1 MYQNK
6 FVVAIKANGKVLRET
21 KDLVQLP
28 FGSEFSVLVKNLNSR
43 RAKFSL
49 HIDGT
54 DVLDGTEIIVDANS
68 EVEMKRF
75 IRNGN
80 MDEGNAF
87 KFIER
92 TAAIEDGPR
101 GIKVDDGV
109 VRVEFTF
116 EQEAPVVTTTYHRD
130 VWYNDYYHTQ
140 RRGIWSEPYYGST
153 LSSTSNAIGGNSAPK
168 MKSAIA
174 RGSAASMEASMS
186 SATFSDSTLGGST
199 SETGAGA
206 VAKSAPMNDVGITVP
221 GSKVD
226 QKFTTVYGFKAETQ
240 SHVIILR
247 IAGTVGEVEVVAPVT
262 VKAKQKCVT
271 CGHTNKASSK
281 FCSSC
286 GTALELL

>member
-6 FVVAIKANGKVLRET
+6 FVVAIKANGKILRET

-28 FGSEFSVLVKNLNSR
+28 FGSEFSVLIKNLNSR
-43 RAKFSL
+43 RAKFNL
-49 HIDGT
+49 NIDGT
-54 DVLDGTEIIVDANS
+54 DVLDGTDIIVDANS

-109 VRVEFTF
+109 VRVQFTF
-116 EQEAPVVTTTYHRD
+116 EQEKPVITTTYHQD
-130 VWYNDYYHTQ
+130 IYYPYG
-140 RRGIWSEPYYGST
+140 RRGYFGDPYYNST
-153 LSSTSNAIGGNSAPK
+153 FNSITTSNAIGGNSSDATLRGVK

-174 RGSAASMEASMS
+174 KGSSASLEGSIA
-186 SATFSDSTLGGST
+186 SATFSST
-199 SETGAGA
+199 SDAGGA
-206 VAKSAPMNDVGITVP
+206 VAQSLPVNDVGITVP
-221 GSKVD
+221 GSKVE
-226 QKFTTVYGFKAETQ
+226 QKFTPVYGFNAEAQ

-247 IAGTVGEVEVVAPVT
+247 LSGVSGEVAVVAPVT
-262 VKAKQKCVT
+262 VKSKQKCVT
-271 CGHTNKASSK
+271 CGHTNKASAK
-281 FCSSC
+281 YCSDC
-286 GTALELL
+286 GTALDLL